1 MAALFPWLM
10 EPDWTGGITETLE
23 WKTDVLQ
30 SPSGAEQRISRRLS
44 PRRMFEFGILAGDV
58 DRQWL
63 ENAVWQAGGSAWA
76 MPVFPDVTELQ
87 ASVTAGASLL
97 QVDTRGRDFSVG
109 GTVLL
114 KNAEAIA
121 SPAALVT
128 VSAIGADSL
137 TLSQPLAAGWRA
149 GTAVYPVRPA
159 VLTDPPAFTRITGGL
174 ASAQV
179 RFRIAEHN
187 PFSAATRLALYRGHP
202 VLEPEADWS
211 ENLTGAYQRLMIEL
225 DNGSGIPA
233 RLDTARRPFYL
244 QRHTW
249 SLMGRS
255 EQFALR
261 QLMYHLRGRQRALWV
276 PSQNDDLTPAGALAG
291 NTLPVIRCG
300 LSEMGVVPGRRDLR
314 ILLADGRTLYRR
326 LTGVAISG
334 QAELLALDGE
344 SVTVPLR
351 QIASVSFMT
360 FARQNNDSVA
370 WQHTT
375 DADGFASVATSFI
388 GVRDELE

>member
-1 MAALFPWLM
+1 MMALFPWLM
-10 EPDWTGGITETLE
+10 EPDWTGGVTETLE

-30 SPSGAEQRISRRLS
+30 SPTGAEQRISRRLS

-63 ENAVWQAGGSAWA
+63 ENAVWQAGGSEWA
-76 MPVFPDVTELQ
+76 MPVFPDVTSLQ
-87 ASVTAGASLL
+87 LSVTAGATQLR
-97 QVDTRGRDFSVG
+97 VDTTGRDFSVG

-114 KNAEAIA
+114 KNAESMS

-128 VSAIGADSL
+128 ISGIAPDSL
-137 TLSQPLAAGWRA
+137 TLSQPLAAGWLA

-159 VLTDPPAFTRITGGL
+159 VLTDPPAFPRITGAL

-187 PFSAATRLALYRGHP
+187 AFSATTGPALYRGHP
-202 VLEPEADWS
+202 VLETEADWS
-211 ENLTGAYQRLMIEL
+211 ESLTGEYQRLLIEL
-225 DNGSGIPA
+225 DNGSGVPA

-276 PSQNDDLTPAGALAG
+276 PSQNDDFTPAGDLTG
-291 NTLPVIRCG
+291 NTLSVIRCG
-300 LSEMGVVPGRRDLR
+300 FSEMGVVPGRRDLR
-314 ILLADGRTLYRR
+314 ILLADGRSIYRR
-326 LTGVAISG
+326 VTGAAING
-334 QAELLALDGE
+334 ATELLALDGE
-344 SVTVPLR
+344 SVSVPLR
-351 QIASVSFMT
+351 QIVSVSFMT
-360 FARQNNDSVA
+360 FARQNNDA
-370 WQHTT
+370 ITWQHTT